1 MGQSAQTQS
10 RPRLEPAAQS
20 AAQYATKQSLV
31 FFPGGTVRK
40 LLCCLIAVAGLAVLA
55 GCDQGPAQEALAADL
70 TKRLDESY
78 TPGLFDVAEV
88 ASAEPA
94 PAARLDIGRKI
105 IPFTITLKLKRD
117 HDFGAWDQANANTL
131 LQILGGRPEA
141 ISGLKAGGNKTG
153 DVIRITGVASYRKEQ
168 NGWLLESN
176 EHPPARMDAE
186 TPSRTSVLRRL
197 GQLILT
203 TARVMV
209 IPSRAPE
216 VESELTAATA
226 RLARLESGF
235 AVASGPV
242 GSDDWLLT
250 EAARIEKRGSTTPV
264 INIATRGT
272 LENLSLLRDGKITAA
287 IVQNDEAAMA
297 ASGDG
302 PFARIGTFPDLRVA
316 ASLFPKPVHVIVMAA
331 STVASVSELYGK
343 KVAVADTGP
352 AAALEAADILKAHRV
367 SAAALAAAPEV
378 LAAAKA
384 LAAVEKGELDA
395 LVITAAAPSP
405 DVKEFARGHSVRFL
419 PLDGDAIALMTA
431 GDSNYIAMT
440 IPAQTYPSQTK
451 PIATIAVTA
460 QLVSMQLVPA
470 SEVGGLLQIMFR
482 EVNYLGHGAALG
494 SLVSARSARSG
505 LTLPLHPGAEAFFDP
520 AAKAPAQK

>member
-1 MGQSAQTQS
+1 M
-10 RPRLEPAAQS
+10 
-20 AAQYATKQSLV
+20 K
-31 FFPGGTVRK
+31 K
-40 LLCCLIAVAGLAVLA
+40 LFCCLIAAAVLA
-55 GCDQGPAQEALAADL
+55 ALSGCDQGPTQQVLAGDL
-70 TKRLDESY
+70 TRRLDESY
-78 TPGLFDVAEV
+78 TPGLFDVMDV
-88 ASAEPA
+88 ATAEPA
-94 PAARLDIGRKI
+94 PASRLDVTRKI

-141 ISGLKAGGNKTG
+141 ISGLKSGGNKTG
-153 DVIRITGVASYRKEQ
+153 DVIRITGVAAYHKDQ

-176 EHPPARMDAE
+176 EHPISSAE
-186 TPSRTSVLRRL
+186 TEAPSRASVARRL
-197 GQLILT
+197 GELILT

-209 IPSRAPE
+209 IPSRAPD
-216 VESELTAATA
+216 VESELTATTA
-226 RLARLESGF
+226 RLARLNSGF

-264 INIATRGT
+264 INIATHGT
-272 LENLSLLRDGKITAA
+272 PESLNLLRDGKITAA
-287 IVQNDEAAMA
+287 IIQNNEAAMA
-297 ASGDG
+297 AAGDG
-302 PFARIGTFPDLRVA
+302 PFSRTGTFPDLRVA

-331 STVASVSELYGK
+331 STVASVSELIGK
-343 KVAVADTGP
+343 KIAVADTGP
-352 AAALEAADILKAHRV
+352 AAVTEATDILKAHRV
-367 SAAALAAAPEV
+367 GTGSLAAAPEE
-378 LAAAKA
+378 LATSKA

-431 GDSNYIAMT
+431 GNSNYIAIT

-460 QLVSMQLVPA
+460 QLVSTQAVPA
-470 SEVGGLLQIMFR
+470 SEVGALLQIMFK
-482 EVNYLGHGAALG
+482 EVDYLGHGSALG
-494 SLVSARSARSG
+494 SLVSARSARSA

-520 AAKAPAQK
+520 ASRVPAQK

>member
-1 MGQSAQTQS
+1 M
-10 RPRLEPAAQS
+10 
-20 AAQYATKQSLV
+20 
-31 FFPGGTVRK
+31 RK
-40 LLCCLIAVAGLAVLA
+40 FLCCLVAVAGLAALS
-55 GCDQGPAQEALAADL
+55 GCDQGPTQQVLSTDL

-88 ASAEPA
+88 ATAEPA
-94 PAARLDIGRKI
+94 PASRLELNRKI

-131 LQILGGRPEA
+131 LMILGGRPEA
-141 ISGLKAGGNKTG
+141 ISGLKSGGNKTG
-153 DVIRITGVASYRKEQ
+153 DVIRITGVASYTKGQ
-168 NGWLLESN
+168 NGWVLENN
-176 EHPPARMDAE
+176 ERPPLAAE
-186 TPSRTSVLRRL
+186 PEVPSRASVARRL

-216 VESELTAATA
+216 VESELTATTA
-226 RLARLESGF
+226 RLARLDSGF

-250 EAARIEKRGSTTPV
+250 EAARIQKRGSTTPV
-264 INIATRGT
+264 INIATHGT
-272 LENLSLLRDGKITAA
+272 MESLGLLRDGKITAA
-287 IVQNDEAAMA
+287 IVQNNEAAMA

-302 PFARIGTFPDLRVA
+302 PFARTGTFPDLRVA

-331 STVASVSELYGK
+331 STVASVSELFGK
-343 KVAVADTGP
+343 KIAVADTGP
-352 AAALEAADILKAHRV
+352 AAVAEATDILKAHRV
-367 SAAALAAAPEV
+367 GAASMAAAPEE
-378 LAAAKA
+378 LSTAKA

-405 DVKEFARGHSVRFL
+405 AVKEFARGHSIRFL

-431 GDSNYIAMT
+431 GNSSYIAMT

-460 QLVSMQLVPA
+460 QLVSLQTVPA
-470 SEVGGLLQIMFR
+470 SEVSALLQIMFK
-482 EVNYLGHGAALG
+482 EVDYLGHGSALG

-505 LTLPLHPGAEAFFDP
+505 LTLPLHAGAEAYFDS
-520 AAKAPAQK
+520 AVKASVQK

>member
-1 MGQSAQTQS
+1 M
-10 RPRLEPAAQS
+10 
-20 AAQYATKQSLV
+20 
-31 FFPGGTVRK
+31 RK
-40 LLCCLIAVAGLAVLA
+40 IFCCLIAVAGLAALS
-55 GCDQGPAQEALAADL
+55 GCDQGPTQQILASDI

-78 TPGLFDVAEV
+78 TPGLFDVTDV
-88 ASAEPA
+88 ATAEPA
-94 PAARLDIGRKI
+94 PASRLDITRKI

-141 ISGLKAGGNKTG
+141 ISGLKSGGNKTG
-153 DVIRITGVASYRKEQ
+153 DVIRITGVAAYHKDQ
-168 NGWLLESN
+168 AGWILESN
-176 EHPPARMDAE
+176 EHPPIQAAPE
-186 TPSRTSVLRRL
+186 VPSRASVMRRL

-209 IPSRAPE
+209 IPSRAPD
-216 VESELTAATA
+216 VEGELTAATA
-226 RLARLESGF
+226 RLARLDSGF

-272 LENLSLLRDGKITAA
+272 MESLSLLRDGKITAA

-297 ASGDG
+297 ASGEG
-302 PFARIGTFPDLRVA
+302 PFAHTGTLPDLRVV
-316 ASLFPKPVHVIVMAA
+316 ASLFPKPVHVVVMAA

-343 KVAVADTGP
+343 KIAVADTGP
-352 AAALEAADILKAHRV
+352 AAVSEAADILKAHRV
-367 SAAALAAAPEV
+367 GAASMSAAPEE
-378 LAAAKA
+378 LAIAKA
-384 LAAVEKGELDA
+384 LMAVEKGELDA
-395 LVITAAAPSP
+395 LVITAAAPAP
-405 DVKEFARGHSVRFL
+405 DVKEFARGHSIRFL

-431 GDSNYIAMT
+431 GNSNYIAMT

-460 QLVSMQLVPA
+460 QLVSMQVVPA
-470 SEVGGLLQIMFR
+470 SEVSALLQIMFK
-482 EVNYLGHGAALG
+482 EVDYLGRGAALG
-494 SLVSARSARSG
+494 SLVSARSARSA
-505 LTLPLHPGAEAFFDP
+505 LTLPLHPGAEAFFD
-520 AAKAPAQK
+520 ASTKAIPQK

>member
-1 MGQSAQTQS
+1 M
-10 RPRLEPAAQS
+10 RRLL
-20 AAQYATKQSLV
+20 Y
-31 FFPGGTVRK
+31 
-40 LLCCLIAVAGLAVLA
+40 CLIAVAGLAVLS
-55 GCDQGPAQEALAADL
+55 GCDQGPTQQILTADL

-78 TPGLFDVAEV
+78 TPGLFDIAEV
-88 ASAEPA
+88 ATAEPA
-94 PAARLDIGRKI
+94 PASRLDLTHKI

-141 ISGLKAGGNKTG
+141 ISGLKSGGNKTG
-153 DVIRITGVASYRKEQ
+153 DVIRITGLASYAREQ
-168 NGWLLESN
+168 SGWVLENN
-176 EHPPARMDAE
+176 ERLAPVEPE
-186 TPSRTSVLRRL
+186 TPSRSSVARRL

-216 VESELTAATA
+216 VESELTATTA
-226 RLARLESGF
+226 RLARLDSGF

-250 EAARIEKRGSTTPV
+250 EAARIQKRGSTTPV
-264 INIATRGT
+264 INIATQGT
-272 LENLSLLRDGKITAA
+272 MESLGLLRDGKITAA
-287 IVQNDEAAMA
+287 IVQNNEAAMA

-302 PFARIGTFPDLRVA
+302 PFARTGTFPDLRVA

-331 STVASVSELYGK
+331 STVASVSDLFGK
-343 KVAVADTGP
+343 KIAVADTGP
-352 AAALEAADILKAHRV
+352 AAVAEAADILKAHRV
-367 SAAALAAAPEV
+367 GAASMAAAPEE
-378 LAAAKA
+378 LSIAKA

-405 DVKEFARGHSVRFL
+405 DVKEFARGHSIRFL

-431 GDSNYIAMT
+431 GNSNYIAMT

-460 QLVSMQLVPA
+460 QLVSLQAVPA
-470 SEVGGLLQIMFR
+470 SEVTALLQIMFK
-482 EVNYLGHGAALG
+482 EVDYLGHGSALG

-505 LTLPLHPGAEAFFDP
+505 LTLPLHPGAEAYFDP
-520 AAKAPAQK
+520 SAKVPVQK